1 MPRSL
6 QAVLIL
12 VRVLVVDTLVDA
24 ARLLRALVLSLYVRT
39 GGVHV

>member
-12 VRVLVVDTLVDA
+12 VRLLVVDTLVGV
-24 ARLLRALVLSLYVRT
+24 ARLLCAFVLSLYVRA
-39 GGVHV
+39 GGVRV